1 MTLREAIAAAPAE
14 ACLPVAR
21 RILPA
26 ELWATLPQEPALRLL
41 ALWADTLQVHALL
54 QDDSDGTVQPVSVPV
69 EAGAY
74 PALSPS
80 WPVAAWFERMVH
92 DLWGHAAFNARDTR
106 PWLDHGHW
114 PHTMPLAPRPG
125 PAVLS
130 PEPPEFLSDD
140 IEGRMQ
146 IPLGPVRDLI
156 GEPAHL
162 RLTVRGDRV
171 LRAEARLGYAHKG
184 TLLLLRGKSPR
195 AAVRFIARLSA
206 DATVA
211 HALAFAH
218 AAEAVAESPAPPRAV
233 ALRALM
239 AEVERIATH
248 LDEMAMLADAL
259 EAGALS
265 GVCGLHREILRRAA
279 EVGFGHRLMM
289 DWVVPGGL
297 AGDIAPGGTEALR
310 RALHRLRDATPE
322 LNELAHALGVRL
334 QGIGTVSRELA
345 SNHALGG
352 VAGRAAGRRFDARK
366 YYAPYAALNL
376 LVPNFTAGDAA
387 ARNRQRL
394 AEIVESLR
402 VAGALLDGLPEGAVN
417 TPLPASSG
425 EGVGCTEAPRGD
437 IWHWL
442 RLDHGQ
448 IAAAFVRDPGWA
460 LWPAAESLLNGSRME
475 EADLV
480 RISLGLPSSG
490 MDL

>member
-1 MTLREAIAAAPAE
+1 MSLRQAIAAAPAE
-14 ACLPVAR
+14 ACLPVPR
-21 RILPA
+21 RILSSQ
-26 ELWATLPQEPALRLL
+26 LWASLPQDSALRPL

-54 QDDSDGTVQPVSVPV
+54 LDDGDGAVLPVSVAV

-74 PALSPS
+74 PALSPG
-80 WPVAAWFERMVH
+80 WPFAAWFERMVH
-92 DLWGHAAFNARDTR
+92 DLWGHAALNARDTR

-130 PEPPEFLSDD
+130 PEPPEFLADQT
-140 IEGRMQ
+140 EGLMQ
-146 IPLGPVRDLI
+146 LPLGPVRDLI

-218 AAEAVAESPAPPRAV
+218 AAEAAAETPAPPRAA

-239 AEVERIATH
+239 AEVERIAGH
-248 LDEMAMLADAL
+248 LDQLTVLADAL
-259 EAGALS
+259 GARAL
-265 GVCGLHREILRRAA
+265 GGLCGLHREILRRAA

-297 AGDIAPGGTEALR
+297 AGDIAPGGAEALR
-310 RALHRLRDATPE
+310 RALQRLRDATPE
-322 LNELAHALGVRL
+322 LNRLVDALEVRL
-334 QGIGTVSRELA
+334 EGIGTVPRSLA
-345 SNHALGG
+345 SGCALGG
-352 VAGRAAGRRFDARK
+352 VVGRAAGRRFDARTR
-366 YYAPYAALNL
+366 YAPYPALDL
-376 LVPNFTAGDAA
+376 AVASFGTGDAA
-387 ARNRQRL
+387 ARNRQIL
-394 AEIVESLR
+394 AEIAESLR
-402 VAGALLDGLPEGAVN
+402 LTTALLDDMPEGAVN
-417 TPLPASSG
+417 TPLNPAST
-425 EGVGCTEAPRGD
+425 EGVGCAESPRGD
-437 IWHWL
+437 VWHWL

-448 IAAAFVRDPGWA
+448 IAAAFIRDPGWT
-460 LWPAAESLLNGSRME
+460 LWPAMESVLVGSRVE

-480 RISLGLPSSG
+480 RLSFGLPSSG